1 VLDVVLELRR
11 GQQRQRQG
19 FGLATDDNARSEPPV
34 DFIGDIKSP
43 QGVGPADWE
52 QGCRKIH

>member
-1 VLDVVLELRR
+1 VLLEVIELRG

-19 FGLATDDNARSEPPV
+19 QGLAPDSIARPETPV

-43 QGVGPADWE
+43 
-52 QGCRKIH
+52 

>member
-1 VLDVVLELRR
+1 VLNVVLKLRG

-19 FGLATDDNARSEPPV
+19 HGLAPDDIARSKPPV

-43 QGVGPADWE
+43 QGVGPADWK
-52 QGCRKIH
+52 Q